1 MYNIAHKNQENFWSF
16 KSFLY
21 FCGHKQ
27 IISLLRINMDTRERI
42 VTECSQ
48 MLMSVGPTSMTMDD
62 VARACG
68 ISKRTLYETFPDKRT
83 LIGECIRHEH
93 ELKNAAMKEIF
104 STSSNCFEA
113 MFRVYQRAR
122 KMYQSTSVAFINDI
136 KRLYPDI
143 FERHVENE
151 KNVINGIASVL
162 RQAQDEGLV
171 IKRINPE
178 IAAYLFSQS
187 MRVLHEDFNGD
198 KYGFKQEDMFDH
210 VFVSFLRGVAT
221 IKGIEMIE
229 YLENQQQQNQ

>member
-1 MYNIAHKNQENFWSF
+1 
-16 KSFLY
+16 
-21 FCGHKQ
+21 
-27 IISLLRINMDTRERI
+27 MDTKERI
-42 VTECSQ
+42 VNECSR

-83 LIGECIRHEH
+83 LIGECIHHEH
-93 ELKNAAMKEIF
+93 EKKNAAMKEIF

-113 MFRVYQRAR
+113 MYRVYQRAR
-122 KMYQSTSVAFINDI
+122 KMYDTTSMAF
-136 KRLYPDI
+136 
-143 FERHVENE
+143 
-151 KNVINGIASVL
+151 IASVL

-178 IAAYLFSQS
+178 IAGYLFTQS
-187 MRVLHEDFNGD
+187 MRVLHENPNGD
-198 KYGFKQEDMFDH
+198 KYGFKQEDIFDH

-221 IKGIEMIE
+221 LKGIEMIE

>member
-1 MYNIAHKNQENFWSF
+1 
-16 KSFLY
+16 
-21 FCGHKQ
+21 
-27 IISLLRINMDTRERI
+27 MDTRERI
-42 VTECSQ
+42 INECSQ

-68 ISKRTLYETFPDKRT
+68 ISKRTLYEIFPDKRT
-83 LIGECIRHEH
+83 LIGECMHRQHEA
-93 ELKNAAMKEIF
+93 KNTQLKEIF
-104 STSSNCFEA
+104 NTSSNCFEA

-122 KMYQSTSVAFINDI
+122 KMYETTSMAFINDI

-143 FERHVENE
+143 FEKHMENE
-151 KNVINGIASVL
+151 KTVIAGIASVL

-187 MRVLHEDFNGD
+187 MRVLHENPNGT
-198 KYGFKQEDMFDH
+198 KYGFKEEDMFDH
-210 VFVSFLRGVAT
+210 VFISFLRGVAT

>member
-1 MYNIAHKNQENFWSF
+1 
-16 KSFLY
+16 
-21 FCGHKQ
+21 
-27 IISLLRINMDTRERI
+27 MDTRERI
-42 VTECSQ
+42 VAECSQ
-48 MLMSVGPTSMTMDD
+48 MLMSVGPASMTMDD

-83 LIGECIRHEH
+83 LIGECIHREH
-93 ELKNAAMKEIF
+93 EAKNAQLKEIF

-122 KMYQSTSVAFINDI
+122 KMYEATSVAFINDI

-143 FERHVENE
+143 FEKHVENE
-151 KNVINGIASVL
+151 KNVITGIASVL
-162 RQAQDEGLV
+162 RQAQEEGLV

-178 IAAYLFSQS
+178 IAAFLFSQS
-187 MRVLHEDFNGD
+187 MRALHENSNGA
-198 KYGFKQEDMFDH
+198 KYGFKEEDLFDH

-229 YLENQQQQNQ
+229 YLEQQQSQQQNQ

>member
-1 MYNIAHKNQENFWSF
+1 MEIK
-16 KSFLY
+16 
-21 FCGHKQ
+21 
-27 IISLLRINMDTRERI
+27 ERI
-42 VTECSQ
+42 VTECSK
-48 MLMSVGPTSMTMDD
+48 MLMSVGPASMTMDD

-83 LIGECIRHEH
+83 LISECMLREH
-93 ELKNAAMKEIF
+93 ELKNAHLKEVF

-113 MFRVYQRAR
+113 MYRVYQRAR
-122 KMYQSTSVAFINDI
+122 KIYETTSVAFINDI

-143 FERHVENE
+143 FEKHIENE
-151 KNVINGIASVL
+151 KTVITGIASVL

-178 IAAYLFSQS
+178 IAAYLFSQAL
-187 MRVLHEDFNGD
+187 RQLHENPNGT

-210 VFVSFLRGVAT
+210 VFISFLRGVAT

>member
-1 MYNIAHKNQENFWSF
+1 
-16 KSFLY
+16 
-21 FCGHKQ
+21 
-27 IISLLRINMDTRERI
+27 MDTRERI

-48 MLMSVGPTSMTMDD
+48 MLMSVGPASMTMDD

-83 LIGECIRHEH
+83 LIEECIHREH
-93 ELKNAAMKEIF
+93 EARNAQMKEIF

-122 KMYQSTSVAFINDI
+122 KMYETTSMAFVNDI

-143 FERHVENE
+143 FEKHVENE
-151 KNVINGIASVL
+151 KSVITGIASVL

-187 MRVLHEDFNGD
+187 MRRLHEESNAK
-198 KYGFKQEDMFDH
+198 KYGFKEEDLFDH
-210 VFVSFLRGVAT
+210 LFISFLRGVAT

-229 YLENQQQQNQ
+229 YLENQQQKKQ

>member
-1 MYNIAHKNQENFWSF
+1 
-16 KSFLY
+16 
-21 FCGHKQ
+21 
-27 IISLLRINMDTRERI
+27 MDTRERI

-68 ISKRTLYETFPDKRT
+68 ISKRTLYEIFPDKRT
-83 LIGECIRHEH
+83 LIGECIHREH
-93 ELKNAAMKEIF
+93 EAKNAQMREIF

-122 KMYQSTSVAFINDI
+122 KMYEATSVAFINDI

-143 FERHVENE
+143 FEKHIENE
-151 KNVINGIASVL
+151 KNVITGIASVL

-178 IAAYLFSQS
+178 IIAYLFTQS
-187 MRVLHEDFNGD
+187 MRTLHENSNGA
-198 KYGFKQEDMFDH
+198 KYGFKEEDVFDH
-210 VFVSFLRGVAT
+210 VFISFLRGSAT

>member
-1 MYNIAHKNQENFWSF
+1 
-16 KSFLY
+16 
-21 FCGHKQ
+21 
-27 IISLLRINMDTRERI
+27 MDTRERI
-42 VTECSQ
+42 VAECSR

-83 LIGECIRHEH
+83 LIGECIHREH
-93 ELKNAAMKEIF
+93 ENKNAQMKEIF

-113 MFRVYQRAR
+113 MYRVYQRAR
-122 KMYQSTSVAFINDI
+122 KMYETTSVAFINDI

-143 FERHVENE
+143 FEKHVENE

-162 RQAQDEGLV
+162 RQAQEEGLV

-187 MRVLHEDFNGD
+187 MRALHENPSGT
-198 KYGFKQEDMFDH
+198 KYGFKEEDVFDH
-210 VFVSFLRGVAT
+210 VFISFLRGVAT

-229 YLENQQQQNQ
+229 YLENQQQQQENQ

>member
-1 MYNIAHKNQENFWSF
+1 
-16 KSFLY
+16 
-21 FCGHKQ
+21 
-27 IISLLRINMDTRERI
+27 MDTKERI

-48 MLMSVGPTSMTMDD
+48 MLKSVGPTSMTMDD

-68 ISKRTLYETFPDKRT
+68 ISKRTLYEIFPDKRT
-83 LIGECIRHEH
+83 LIGECMHRQHEA
-93 ELKNAAMKEIF
+93 KNTQLKEIF
-104 STSSNCFEA
+104 NTSSNCFEA

-122 KMYQSTSVAFINDI
+122 KMYETTSMAFINDI

-143 FERHVENE
+143 FEKHMENE
-151 KNVINGIASVL
+151 KTVIAGIASVL

-187 MRVLHEDFNGD
+187 MRVLHENPNGT
-198 KYGFKQEDMFDH
+198 KYGFKEEDMFDH
-210 VFVSFLRGVAT
+210 VFISFLRGVAT

>member
-1 MYNIAHKNQENFWSF
+1 
-16 KSFLY
+16 
-21 FCGHKQ
+21 
-27 IISLLRINMDTRERI
+27 MDTKERI

-68 ISKRTLYETFPDKRT
+68 ISKRTLYEIFPDKRT
-83 LIGECIRHEH
+83 LIGECMHRQHEA
-93 ELKNAAMKEIF
+93 KNTQLKEILN
-104 STSSNCFEA
+104 TSSNCFEA

-122 KMYQSTSVAFINDI
+122 KMYETTSMAFINDI

-143 FERHVENE
+143 FEKHMENE
-151 KNVINGIASVL
+151 KTVIAGIASVL

-187 MRVLHEDFNGD
+187 MRVLHENPNGT
-198 KYGFKQEDMFDH
+198 KYGFKEEDMFDH
-210 VFVSFLRGVAT
+210 VFISFLRGVAT